1 MAATVSWPAEN
12 ELAADT
18 RFSAVRAPAEGA
30 LIGVSNLREACSDD
44 HGFRCPCNA
53 VSPPWPDRLESLAD
67 RLWGLTLG
75 DVFGTTDPSEG
86 KRAVH
91 LAIENGINFFD
102 VSPYYG
108 LTLAEERLGEA
119 LVGKRDKI
127 ILSTKCGRYGADQFD
142 FSAKRI
148 FASIDES
155 LKRLKTDY
163 IDLYHAH
170 DVEFG
175 DIDQVIHEA
184 FPAMRKLQEQGK
196 MRFIGVTGY
205 PPKTLMRVA
214 KAVPVDTILS
224 YCRYNLLINDM
235 DTELTPF
242 AKENGIGLINAS
254 GLHMGLLTEEGPPK
268 WHPAPAAVQEV
279 GRKLATL
286 CRDRGVNISSVALRY
301 CLDHPY
307 VSSTLVGMS
316 NQAQVTRNLELSASE
331 NRSCIAGRIAAN
343 HCSSF

>member
-1 MAATVSWPAEN
+1 MTTASEVHAMPYRALGRTGLDVS
-12 ELAADT
+12 
-18 RFSAVRAPAEGA
+18 
-30 LIGVSNLREACSDD
+30 LIGYGA
-44 HGFRCPCNA
+44 
-53 VSPPWPDRLESLAD
+53 SP
-67 RLWGLTLG
+67 LG

-91 LAIENGINFFD
+91 LAIENCINFFD

-108 LTLAEERLGEA
+108 LTLAEERVGEA
-119 LVGKRDKI
+119 LVGKRDI
-127 ILSTKCGRYGADQFD
+127 VLSTKCGRYGADQFD

-163 IDLYHAH
+163 IDLYQAH

-175 DIDQVIHEA
+175 DIDQVTGEA

-196 MRFIGVTGY
+196 VRFIGVSGY

-214 KAVPVDTILS
+214 KAVPVDTLLS

-235 DTELTPF
+235 DAELAPF
-242 AKENGIGLINAS
+242 AKKNGIGLINAS

-279 GRKLATL
+279 GRKLSAL

-301 CLDHPY
+301 CFDHPY

-316 NQAQVTRNLELSASE
+316 NQAQVMRNLELLRMKTDPALLAELRQEMGPIFNYVWPSGRAE
-331 NRSCIAGRIAAN
+331 NHG
-343 HCSSF
+343 